1 MCLAVPMEVIKI
13 NGGRGMCMH
22 GGVSRE
28 VDLRMVP
35 RIRVG
40 DYAVVHAGFAIQ
52 VIDRAEAERTLAI
65 LKEAGI

>member
-13 NGGRGMCMH
+13 SGVRGMCLH